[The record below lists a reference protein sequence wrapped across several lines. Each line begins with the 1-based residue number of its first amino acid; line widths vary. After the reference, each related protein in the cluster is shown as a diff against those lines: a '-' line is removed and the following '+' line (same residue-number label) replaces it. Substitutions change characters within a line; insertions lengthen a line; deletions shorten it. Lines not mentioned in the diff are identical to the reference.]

1 MKTKSKTYL
10 LLGLVCCIWGLIV
23 YKVFSGLH
31 QEKAPPVAAH
41 FKTTF
46 SKSSNFAVDTFTIQN
61 VNRDP
66 FLGTLLKKPKVVK
79 KAVKPVVRKPEVQ
92 WMPLVYNGSIKR
104 DDGASQLFIISVA
117 GEQRILKVGQTFKG
131 VTLLKGSE
139 KEVVLEYKAS
149 KKTVPKQ

>member
-1 MKTKSKTYL
+1 M
-10 LLGLVCCIWGLIV
+10 LGLVCCIWGLIV
-23 YKVFSGLH
+23 YKVFSGLQ
-31 QEKAPPVAAH
+31 QEKAPSTAAQ

-46 SKSSNFAVDTFTIQN
+46 SRSSNFVVDTFTIQN

-79 KAVKPVVRKPEVQ
+79 KVPKPIVRKPEVQ

-104 DDGASQLFIISVA
+104 DDGTSQLFIISVA
-117 GEQRILKVGQTFKG
+117 GEQRILKIGQTFKG

-139 KEVVLEYKAS
+139 KEVMLEYKAS
-149 KKTVPKQ
+149 KKTIPKQ